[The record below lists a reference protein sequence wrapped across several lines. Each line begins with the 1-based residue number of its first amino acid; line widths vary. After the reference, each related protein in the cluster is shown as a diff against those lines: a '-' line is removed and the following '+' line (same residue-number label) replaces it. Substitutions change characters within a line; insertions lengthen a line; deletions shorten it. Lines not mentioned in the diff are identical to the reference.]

1 MKKLLFAIFLF
12 VYLIGY
18 SQTADQII
26 ANHLEVTGGVQNW
39 KKLNSIIIKGEI
51 ILDLYESY
59 PIEIYQQRPDLN
71 KTVLQIQGK
80 KNILNGY
87 NGKNAVRYNF
97 QTNQVEENDNYI
109 TEAFESDLVDYS
121 VKGFH
126 AILLGTENIEN
137 KNCYKIKLIKNSEYD
152 IYYFDKSTFQ
162 LIREDNK
169 LESKSYSDF
178 NLFSGLTLPCHIE
191 VKNKVENEYFVLIF
205 TSIDINKVIPEKEF
219 KF

>member
-80 KNILNGY
+80 KKY
-87 NGKNAVRYNF
+87 
-97 QTNQVEENDNYI
+97 
-109 TEAFESDLVDYS
+109 FEWL
-121 VKGFH
+121 
-126 AILLGTENIEN
+126 
-137 KNCYKIKLIKNSEYD
+137 
-152 IYYFDKSTFQ
+152 
-162 LIREDNK
+162 
-169 LESKSYSDF
+169 
-178 NLFSGLTLPCHIE
+178 
-191 VKNKVENEYFVLIF
+191 
-205 TSIDINKVIPEKEF
+205 
-219 KF
+219 